1 MAARSVDCELKLNG
15 KWTLIDMDQA
25 LKLAASREFRCVE
38 CHAPVRVHREGADG
52 SPAHFEHRRAFDG
65 CSRSA
70 IFNGVPRANPR
81 AIN

>member
-1 MAARSVDCELKLNG
+1 MIG
-15 KWTLIDMDQA
+15 IDQA
-25 LKLAASREFRCVE
+25 LKLAASREFRCTE

-52 SPAHFEHRRAFDG
+52 TPAHFEHLRAFDG

-70 IFNGVPRANPR
+70 IFNSVQKTNPR